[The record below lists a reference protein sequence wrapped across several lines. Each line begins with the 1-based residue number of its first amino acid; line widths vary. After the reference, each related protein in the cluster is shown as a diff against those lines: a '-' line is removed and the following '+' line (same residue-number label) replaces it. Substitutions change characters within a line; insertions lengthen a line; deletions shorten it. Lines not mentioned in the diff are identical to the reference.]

1 MWKNHLPLFKRRIIM
16 ARVKDFGS
24 KRDTQIEAPE
34 VNAGLVEYKMP
45 RLMAEEIIK
54 TAKGNKSDP
63 QVVLCNY
70 VNTFLGLKGY
80 CVKVLVDL

>member
-1 MWKNHLPLFKRRIIM
+1 M
-16 ARVKDFGS
+16 ARTRDFGS
-24 KRDTQIEAPE
+24 KKNTRIKAPD

-45 RLMAEEIIK
+45 RVMAENIIK
-54 TAKGNKSDP
+54 TAKGNKADP
-63 QVVLCNY
+63 QVVLCDY

>member
-1 MWKNHLPLFKRRIIM
+1 M
-16 ARVKDFGS
+16 ARVKDFRS
-24 KRDTQIEAPE
+24 KKDTQIKAPD